1 MKLKLLLL
9 IIIFGSSFFSY
20 SQDYTTYNSGKN
32 NCLTIKIPT
41 TWKIYDDDWNAY
53 MKKTYS
59 PESQRVT
66 IIRASDYNNST
77 FYFKISY
84 LDMGE
89 KYTKEKIIS
98 DDVDFLNVYDIGLM
112 ELVKQLNS
120 TGNTV
125 VLFYYH

>member
-1 MKLKLLLL
+1 
-9 IIIFGSSFFSY
+9 
-20 SQDYTTYNSGKN
+20 
-32 NCLTIKIPT
+32 
-41 TWKIYDDDWNAY
+41 